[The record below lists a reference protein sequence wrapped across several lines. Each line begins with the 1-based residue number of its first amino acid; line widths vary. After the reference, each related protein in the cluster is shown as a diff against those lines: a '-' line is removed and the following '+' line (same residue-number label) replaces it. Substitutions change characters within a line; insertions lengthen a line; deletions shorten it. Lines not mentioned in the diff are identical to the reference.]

1 MRIYPAV
8 RIQNRLVM
16 NTITEKITTDSK
28 KNNDIFSRAKEI
40 LQNGGL
46 VAFPTETVY
55 GLGADALDPEA
66 CKKIYEAKGR
76 PSDNPLIVHAAS
88 AEAAQKI
95 AVFDDKAKVL
105 ADCFWPGPLT
115 LVLKKL
121 PCSTDGND
129 RGDYNADP
137 SVSAGTGFCIPDEV
151 TGGLDTVAVRVPGH
165 PTARRL
171 LEYCDMFIAAP
182 SANLSGRP
190 SPTRASH
197 VLADMDGRIDMM
209 IADDSVNVGIE
220 STILDMTAD
229 TPVILRPGTVTREQ
243 IELVLGELVTFA
255 KEDAE
260 DGAPKAPGMK
270 YRHYAPK
277 AEMYVVCSKNKG
289 SFSAVNDTKK
299 EEKNL
304 CDLTIKGKN
313 ITSVIN
319 EMAENAVSGG
329 KRVFILA
336 SGKMAGEYAFGEV
349 IDLGDDVLSASSE
362 LFKALRRCD
371 DEGADLVL
379 AEGFEN
385 KGIGR
390 ALMNRLIKA
399 AGNNII
405 YV

>member
-1 MRIYPAV
+1 MK
-8 RIQNRLVM
+8 
-16 NTITEKITTDSK
+16 TITERITTDSK

-40 LQNGGL
+40 LQSGGL

-55 GLGADALDPEA
+55 GLGADALNPEA

-76 PSDNPLIVHAAS
+76 PSDNPLIVHVSS
-88 AEAAQKI
+88 AEAAQKV
-95 AVFDDKAKVL
+95 AEFDEKAKML

-115 LVLKKL
+115 LVLKKY
-121 PCSTDGND
+121 PG
-129 RGDYNADP
+129 
-137 SVSAGTGFCIPDEV
+137 IPDEV

-197 VLADMDGRIDMM
+197 VLADMEGRIDM
-209 IADDSVNVGIE
+209 IIEDDSVNVGLE
-220 STILDMTAD
+220 STIIDMTTD
-229 TPVILRPGTVTREQ
+229 TPVILRPGAVTREQ
-243 IELVLGELVTFA
+243 AEAVLGELVTFA

-260 DGAPKAPGMK
+260 EGAPKAPGMK

-277 AEMYVVCSKNKG
+277 ADMYVVRGES
-289 SFSAVNDTKK
+289 
-299 EEKNL
+299 EKII
-304 CDLTIKGKN
+304 CK
-313 ITSVIN
+313 IN
-319 EMAENAVSGG
+319 EMAKTAVSEG
-329 KRVFILA
+329 KKIFILA
-336 SGKMAGEYAFGEV
+336 SGRTAAGYTSGEV
-349 IDLGDDVLSASSE
+349 INLGDDVISASAE
-362 LFKALRRCD
+362 LFRALRRCD

-379 AEGFEN
+379 AESFAE

-399 AGNNII
+399 AGHNII
-405 YV
+405 EA